1 MSETQKDIGRFFR
14 HSGIYALGN
23 VLNRLG
29 AFLLLPVYTH
39 YLTVGE
45 YGELELFY
53 VIAAVVS
60 GLLSIGIA
68 HATLRFYFEYT
79 EQRDRDAVVT
89 TNLIASFVITAC
101 GVLPLAFWAEDIAR
115 YFFNDVGLAPGV
127 WLILAILVLELS
139 SQVSLAYL
147 RAKEHSFFFVSV
159 SFGKLIV
166 QIAVNVVLL
175 IWFNAGLLG
184 VLTGNL
190 SAVALGWLVLTGFT
204 VRRCGRRFAW
214 GKLIP
219 VLKYSY
225 PFLLSTIV
233 ALVSTNVDRFLI
245 NSLLSLEALGL
256 YALATKFSRLLT
268 DLIGEPFS
276 RAYGAFR
283 FTIMGKEDAAA
294 IQARIVR
301 YLFVTGCFAALGL
314 AYFIDAVLRV
324 MSAPAYWEAAA
335 LVPILAL
342 AGSLRL
348 MIYPLETG
356 ILYGKDTRQ
365 IFYIRSVLAVFS
377 TAVGLTLIRWL
388 GLAGACLTIL
398 AAAVVEVALTNK
410 IAQRYF
416 QVTYEYSRLARI
428 LGLTVGFYLV
438 SLPFEQ
444 LGLWPA
450 FALKWVLLA
459 LYVFVLTKA
468 GVFEADEIAHARLFL
483 GRGWRVLRAT
493 T

>member
-1 MSETQKDIGRFFR
+1 VSETQHDIGRFFR
-14 HSGIYALGN
+14 HSGVYALGN
-23 VLNRLG
+23 ALNRLG
-29 AFLLLPVYTH
+29 AFLLLPLYTN
-39 YLTVGE
+39 YLSVAE

-53 VIAAVVS
+53 VIGAVVS

-79 EQRDRDAVVT
+79 DQEERDAVVT
-89 TNLIASFVITAC
+89 TNLIASLVITGA
-101 GVLPLAFWAEDIAR
+101 GVLPLVFYAENIAR
-115 YFFNDVGLAPGV
+115 YFFHDVGLALGI
-127 WLILAILVLELS
+127 WLILATLVLELS

-147 RAKEHSFFFVSV
+147 RAREHSVFFITV
-159 SFGKLIV
+159 SFSKLVV
-166 QIAVNVVLL
+166 QIAVNAVLL
-175 IWFNAGLLG
+175 MWFDTGLLG

-190 SAVALGWLVLTGFT
+190 AAVALGWLVLTGFT
-204 VRRCGRRFAW
+204 VRHCGMRFAW

-283 FTIMGKEDAAA
+283 FTIMGKENAAA

-301 YLFVTGCFAALGL
+301 YLFAAGCFAALGL
-314 AYFIDAVLRV
+314 AYFIEVVLRV

-348 MIYPLETG
+348 LIYPMETG

-365 IFYIRSVLAVFS
+365 IFYICSAMAVFN
-377 TAVGLTLIRWL
+377 TAGGLALITWL
-388 GLAGACLTIL
+388 GLAGACLTVL
-398 AAAVVEVALTNK
+398 VAAVIEVALTNH
-410 IAQRYF
+410 ISQRYF
-416 QVTYEYSRLARI
+416 PVTYGYARLLRI
-428 LGLTVGFYLV
+428 LGLTVGFYLA
-438 SLPFEQ
+438 SLPLGQ
-444 LGLWPA
+444 YGLWPA

-459 LYVFVLTKA
+459 LYVFVLTKV
-468 GVFEADEIAHARLFL
+468 GVFEADEIAQVRLFL
-483 GRGWRVLRAT
+483 GRGWRVLRGAT
-493 T
+493 